1 MASSG
6 CGALPTPTSWLCLV
20 SNGHGPSPSD
30 ANRRASPVTRNLT
43 LATLLIAL
51 ASGTAS
57 ADTLREALG
66 STYRANPPRAA
77 QREGLKGTAA
87 GVAIARSAGRPT
99 LNGTAGVTRDI
110 SRSGRFEVGTG
121 KGPFLTAG
129 ADLAYPLFQG

>member
-66 STYRANPPRAA
+66 STYRANPTLTA
-77 QREGLKGTAA
+77 QREALKATDAGAA
-87 GVAIARSAGRPT
+87 IGGSAGRPP
-99 LNGTAGVTRDI
+99 
-110 SRSGRFEVGTG
+110 FP
-121 KGPFLTAG
+121 GPPG
-129 ADLAYPLFQG
+129 PP